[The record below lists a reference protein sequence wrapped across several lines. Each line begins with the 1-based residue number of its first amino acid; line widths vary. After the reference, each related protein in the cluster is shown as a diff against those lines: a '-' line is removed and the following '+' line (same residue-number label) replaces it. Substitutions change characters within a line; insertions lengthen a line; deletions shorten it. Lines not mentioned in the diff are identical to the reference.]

1 MIRAGPPWHGL
12 NHATHQRYRPEMSYE
27 QWFAYQR
34 SYVDTAYAGPH
45 LRIMQ
50 VPQCYDTTVSATE
63 DTGPTRSIRGCLSS
77 SFGSVGGIARMS
89 WRS

>member
-63 DTGPTRSIRGCLSS
+63 DTAPPGRSEGVHQAVSE
-77 SFGSVGGIARMS
+77 V
-89 WRS
+89 WVV

>member
-1 MIRAGPPWHGL
+1 MIRVTPPWHGL
-12 NHATHQRYRPEMSYE
+12 NHATHHRYRPEMSYE

-50 VPQCYDTTVSATE
+50 VPQRYDTTVSATE
-63 DTGPTRSIRGCLSS
+63 DTAPPGRSAGVYQAVSEMR
-77 SFGSVGGIARMS
+77 VV
-89 WRS
+89 